1 MRVSVSVC
9 LLYPPLPVFLHLS
22 VFCAMLR
29 SCVAVSR
36 YACWVD
42 IPGLFSN
49 GITKSEAVLF
59 LYWSQCSAFV
69 FSVHMIFSV
78 QCWCLRFLARELLK
92 RMWSSFS
99 LVNTILWSELK

>member
-1 MRVSVSVC
+1 MSVSVLVC

-22 VFCAMLR
+22 VSCAIFR
-29 SCVAVSR
+29 SCVVVSR

-49 GITKSEAVLF
+49 GITKSEAVLSV
-59 LYWSQCSAFV
+59 YRSQCSVFI

-78 QCWCLRFLARELLK
+78 QCRCLRFLARELLK
-92 RMWSSFS
+92 RMWSNSNLES
-99 LVNTILWSELK
+99 TILWSELK